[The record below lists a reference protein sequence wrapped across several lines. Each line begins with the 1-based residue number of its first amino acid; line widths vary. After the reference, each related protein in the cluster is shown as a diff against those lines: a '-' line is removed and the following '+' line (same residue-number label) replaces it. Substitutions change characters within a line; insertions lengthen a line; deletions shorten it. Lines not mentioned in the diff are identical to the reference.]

1 MYCVSLHRLNM
12 TAPSAKTGKARLQ
25 MSSPLHLSAWLFTIL
40 ISILGTLFT
49 GCARLPETTKVL
61 YDSDHVVIKLETD
74 FNAPS
79 GSQTNPIDISTEQLT
94 GLLRGFSVR
103 PGSRVPIP
111 LLSDDPPPR
120 KLFRETELD
129 AVVPVIREGLQKV
142 GFHERVR
149 FEVRSRGRNPRY
161 WLDVTGG
168 WVKVRDRYFH
178 LHVDYFHVEQPIRKA
193 DAYDR
198 NYPTP
203 WTPDQPYMT
212 SFEPGRAYVT
222 DPLLDE
228 YAVDLDLFAKSAS
241 P

>member
-1 MYCVSLHRLNM
+1 M
-12 TAPSAKTGKARLQ
+12 
-25 MSSPLHLSAWLFTIL
+25 
-40 ISILGTLFT
+40 
-49 GCARLPETTKVL
+49 ETN
-61 YDSDHVVIKLETD
+61 

-79 GSQTNPIDISTEQLT
+79 GTQTNPIDISTEQLS

-103 PGSRVPIP
+103 PWSHVPISF
-111 LLSDDPPPR
+111 LVDDMPPR

-129 AVVPVIREGLQKV
+129 TVVPVLREALQKV
-142 GFHERVR
+142 GLHERVR
-149 FEVRSRGRNPRY
+149 FEVRSPGRNPRY
-161 WLDVTGG
+161 WRDVTGG
-168 WVKVRDRYFH
+168 WIKIHDHYFH

-203 WTPDQPYMT
+203 WTPDQAYQI
-212 SFEPGRAYVT
+212 SFEPGRAFVT

-228 YAVDLDLFAKSAS
+228 YAVDLDLFARSAS